1 MKNLIC
7 IVISV
12 ILVIACL
19 ASCKGEEKDS
29 KISIVATIFPQ
40 YDWTAEVLGDKADG
54 VNLTLLLDSGVDLHS
69 YQPTAKDIVTVSSS
83 DLFIYVGGES
93 DEWVEDVLKEAS
105 NKDMKKIA
113 LMDAGDLLVEETVE
127 GMQET
132 EEEGEEEEET
142 EYDEHIWLSLKK
154 AQVCVEAIAKAL
166 GEIDSD
172 NAQYYKNNADAYI
185 EKLKSLDKE
194 YEETVSNSTQKTLIF
209 ADRFPFRYLTEDYGL
224 NYFAAF
230 KGCSAESEASFETIS
245 FLANKVN
252 ELSVPCVIAI
262 EGSDRK
268 IAKTVISTANNS
280 SLSIVTLNS
289 MQTIT
294 LKDVKSG
301 TKYLDIAKSNLDSLK
316 KALA

>member
-1 MKNLIC
+1 MKNLVC
-7 IVISV
+7 IIISIV
-12 ILVIACL
+12 LTVTCLVACK
-19 ASCKGEEKDS
+19 SEKADG

-40 YDWTAEVLGDKADG
+40 YDWTLEVLGDKSDD

-105 NKDMKKIA
+105 NKNMKKIA
-113 LMDAGDLLVEETVE
+113 LMDAGDLLEEETVE

-154 AQVCVEAIAKAL
+154 AQICVETIAKAL
-166 GEIDSD
+166 GEIDSE
-172 NAQYYKNNADAYI
+172 NAQYYKRNADAYI
-185 EKLKSLDKE
+185 EKLKALDKE
-194 YEETVSNSTQKTLIF
+194 YEEMASNSTQRTLIF

-224 NYFAAF
+224 NYYAAF

-252 ELSVPCVIAI
+252 ELSVPCVIAL
-262 EGSDRK
+262 EGSDQK

-316 KALA
+316 KVLA